1 MSQLIVRNVNPSLVQ
16 ALKRRAASQGISA
29 EEAHRRLLGKA
40 LGVEEDGF
48 PDLKALLLAMP
59 ETGLGPDFDRV
70 REMPRMLDLS

>member
-1 MSQLIVRNVNPSLVQ
+1 MSQLIVRNVNPSVVQ

-40 LGVEEDGF
+40 LAVEEDGF

-59 ETGLGPDFDRV
+59 EAGLDADFDRV
-70 REMPRMLDLS
+70 REMPRRVDLS